1 MTERHRKSLRCA
13 IYTRKSSEEGLEQ
26 EFNSLEAQREACEAY
41 IRSQA
46 HEGWRLI
53 PDRFDDGGF
62 SGGSLERPALKTFL
76 DFVREQRVDV
86 IVIYKIDRLT
96 RSLMDFAKLA
106 ELFDKEGVSF
116 VSVTQQFNTT
126 TSMGRLMLNV
136 LLSFAQF
143 EREITGERIR
153 DKIAASKKKGM
164 WMGGTVPV
172 GYDVKDRQLVVNKT
186 EAETVRTL
194 FGLYLKYGTVKKVWD
209 EAGRLG
215 LETKPRPKSDGRILG
230 GKRFFPGHIYTALNC
245 PIYVGRI
252 PHKGESYQGTHEPII
267 GQEIWDAVQAR
278 MAQNRRE
285 RHAYASARIR
295 SPLAGLLFDSKG
307 ARFTPS
313 HASKKDGKRYRYY
326 IDQALTRG
334 ISPATANL
342 PRIPALEIESI
353 VRTGLTEFLGDT
365 PKLLD
370 ALGDEI
376 SSTARDRAL
385 KQANHITEE
394 LRVATPSTW
403 MPLVRPALQ
412 RIVVEEGAIRLQI
425 APAGLRSIL
434 ASTDETPVA
443 MMSNPT
449 DDRYDNRAYQY
460 LISAQV
466 QTRAGVMKLVVRN
479 GKDELSGEPDMAL
492 VKLLARAHVW
502 AEMLKS
508 GRANSVRNIADREF
522 LTESYVAR
530 VLRLAFLAPQI
541 VEDALDGRCGMRL
554 AHWLCI
560 GEDVSLVWAEQIE
573 TAS

>member
-1 MTERHRKSLRCA
+1 MTERPRKSLRCA
-13 IYTRKSSEEGLEQ
+13 VYTRKSSDEGLEQ

-62 SGGSLERPALKTFL
+62 SGGSLERPALKTLL
-76 DFVREQRVDV
+76 DLVREQRVDV

-106 ELFDKEGVSF
+106 ELFDKEGISF

-153 DKIAASKKKGM
+153 DKIAASKKKGI

-172 GYDVKDRQLVVNKT
+172 GYDVKERQLVVNET

-194 FGLYLKYGTVKKVWD
+194 FRLYLKHGTVKKVWD

-215 LETKPRPKSDGRILG
+215 LKTKPRPKSDGRILG

-285 RHAYASARIR
+285 RHAYAWQ
-295 SPLAGLLFDSKG
+295 L
-307 ARFTPS
+307 
-313 HASKKDGKRYRYY
+313 
-326 IDQALTRG
+326 
-334 ISPATANL
+334 
-342 PRIPALEIESI
+342 
-353 VRTGLTEFLGDT
+353 
-365 PKLLD
+365 
-370 ALGDEI
+370 
-376 SSTARDRAL
+376 
-385 KQANHITEE
+385 
-394 LRVATPSTW
+394 
-403 MPLVRPALQ
+403 
-412 RIVVEEGAIRLQI
+412 
-425 APAGLRSIL
+425 
-434 ASTDETPVA
+434 
-443 MMSNPT
+443 
-449 DDRYDNRAYQY
+449 
-460 LISAQV
+460 
-466 QTRAGVMKLVVRN
+466 
-479 GKDELSGEPDMAL
+479 
-492 VKLLARAHVW
+492 
-502 AEMLKS
+502 
-508 GRANSVRNIADREF
+508 
-522 LTESYVAR
+522 
-530 VLRLAFLAPQI
+530 
-541 VEDALDGRCGMRL
+541 
-554 AHWLCI
+554 
-560 GEDVSLVWAEQIE
+560 
-573 TAS
+573 